1 VSKIT
6 NIKGDNKK
14 EQLDYDCEDYIE
26 KKLKEIIE
34 CAEMDGDKIN
44 AIGKLMQ
51 LKGLSR
57 KPKTDT
63 SVQIIMPSAIEIPA
77 YGSASEWE
85 KVAAAQQL
93 ELFNVSRAKH

>member
-1 VSKIT
+1 VS
-6 NIKGDNKK
+6 NIRNINGDKN
-14 EQLDYDCEDYIE
+14 EQSDDDCEHYIE

-85 KVAAAQQL
+85 KVAADQQL
-93 ELFNVSRAKH
+93 ELFNASRAKH